1 MPFPLIKLG
10 YLALKHISK
19 PLANSIKL
27 KAKSTPFLRNRVL
40 LPAAQCK
47 CSCSKISS
55 FTWARVKGGAR
66 GAGIVGKSQ
75 SAGNSVRGKS
85 AG

>member
-40 LPAAQCK
+40 LPVAQCK
-47 CSCSKISS
+47 CSCGQVSS
-55 FTWARVKGGAR
+55 FE
-66 GAGIVGKSQ
+66 
-75 SAGNSVRGKS
+75 
-85 AG
+85 

>member
-27 KAKSTPFLRNRVL
+27 KAKTTPFLRNRIL
-40 LPAAQCK
+40 LPAAQRKCHVDFFWYTCK
-47 CSCSKISS
+47 
-55 FTWARVKGGAR
+55 
-66 GAGIVGKSQ
+66 
-75 SAGNSVRGKS
+75 
-85 AG
+85 